1 MDTWR
6 HFPNYQ
12 LERRADIF
20 FALFLKE
27 ILSIRGITNISAI
40 IPEFPVRV
48 GEVYPET
55 DTNRSF
61 KIDYFVITPETVW
74 LVELK
79 TDVGSRRE
87 RQDDYLARSKAL
99 GLDGLLTGLL
109 KIYDATKAKD
119 KYRCLL
125 DALCGAGVLVR
136 DGEFGYAK
144 SGVMRECEV
153 VYVQPTRSDELIND
167 EDEASS
173 MSVGAPSRT
182 GNTTKDTVITFQDIV
197 DSGVLTGEIG
207 ERFVQSLRGWAE
219 VTIVE

>member
-1 MDTWR
+1 M
-6 HFPNYQ
+6 
-12 LERRADIF
+12 
-20 FALFLKE
+20 KE

-55 DTNRSF
+55 GTNRSF
-61 KIDYFVITPETVW
+61 KIDYLVITPESVW

-87 RQDDYLARSKAL
+87 KQDEYLARSKAL

-109 KIYDATKAKD
+109 KIYKATKAKE

-125 DALCGAGVLVR
+125 EELCDAGVLVR
-136 DGEFGYAK
+136 DGDGCYGK
-144 SGVMRECEV
+144 GGLDRGCEV
-153 VYVQPTRSDELIND
+153 LYLQPKHSDELIND
-167 EDEASS
+167 DESTP
-173 MSVGAPSRT
+173 MSVRAPSRT
-182 GNTTKDTVITFQDIV
+182 GNTAKDTIITFQDII

-207 ERFVQSLRGWAE
+207 ERFAESLREWGA
-219 VTIVE
+219 VKAGNDSLLYKDKG

>member
-1 MDTWR
+1 M
-6 HFPNYQ
+6 
-12 LERRADIF
+12 
-20 FALFLKE
+20 KE

-61 KIDYFVITPETVW
+61 KIDYLVITPETVW

-109 KIYDATKAKD
+109 RIYDATKAKK
-119 KYRCLL
+119 KYRCLM
-125 DALCGAGVLVR
+125 DALCDAGALVR
-136 DGEFGYAK
+136 DGDGCYGK
-144 SGVMRECEV
+144 GSLDRGCEV
-153 VYVQPTRSDELIND
+153 LYIQPTCSDEVIND
-167 EDEASS
+167 DDESTP
-173 MSVGAPSRT
+173 MSVRAPSRK
-182 GNTTKDTVITFQDIV
+182 GDTEITFQDIV
-197 DSGVLTGEIG
+197 YSGVLRGEIG
-207 ERFVQSLRGWAE
+207 ERFTSSLRDWATVVAGE
-219 VTIVE
+219 EFNK